1 MKEKIV
7 CVWLGSFKDKDEFYG
22 KYLDINYRQSP
33 STSTFG
39 KDAGLGRYDEDFIES
54 WFFENLSLDNLSK
67 NREILLDS
75 EYFFDALL
83 QELSQKDL
91 NYRNTITFLF
101 GMGGHNTINK
111 QLFEYKGM
119 QTADKAIEFVFSK
132 KYQC

>member
-7 CVWLGSFKDKDEFYG
+7 CVWIGTFKDKDEFYG

-33 STSTFG
+33 STSPFG

-54 WFFENLSLDNLSK
+54 WFFDKLTFKSLSEYKES
-67 NREILLDS
+67 LLDS
-75 EYFFDALL
+75 EYFFDDLL

-91 NYRNTITFLF
+91 NTRNTITFLF
-101 GMGGHNTINK
+101 GMGGHNAINK
-111 QLFEYKGM
+111 HLFEYKGM
-119 QTADKAIEFVFSK
+119 QTAEKPIEFVFSK